1 MRHGRRR
8 RTTPR
13 GPSRTKGRDRR
24 RARTG
29 LRSAPYGGG
38 RVPTTEDVLDER
50 AWCKA
55 LASRNPDRGV
65 GKLDREQLTNANLD
79 LLVGES
85 LQERGAFRVM
95 LFILDQSFDDEGR
108 IEGQSTRK
116 NCGAVEGVD
125 TA

>member
-1 MRHGRRR
+1 M
-8 RTTPR
+8 
-13 GPSRTKGRDRR
+13 
-24 RARTG
+24 
-29 LRSAPYGGG
+29 
-38 RVPTTEDVLDER
+38 
-50 AWCKA
+50 
-55 LASRNPDRGV
+55 